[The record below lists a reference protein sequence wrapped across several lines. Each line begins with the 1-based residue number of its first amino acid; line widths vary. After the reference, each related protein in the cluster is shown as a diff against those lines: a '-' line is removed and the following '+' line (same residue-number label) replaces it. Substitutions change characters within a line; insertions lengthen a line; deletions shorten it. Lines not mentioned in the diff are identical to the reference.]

1 MTVLSRIIAGETPL
15 RRMHRLRRTASLRG
29 LVRETALS
37 PRDFILPLFVKHG
50 SNAKDEIP
58 SMPGVFQ
65 WSADRLA
72 REIDAIA
79 ELNIPAVLL
88 FGLPAQKDETGTENF
103 ADNGIVQQA
112 IREIKK
118 VAPDIVVMTD
128 VCMCEYTDHGHCG
141 LIRNGVVENDETL
154 EIFGRVAVSHAA
166 AGADVVAPSGMMDG
180 QVKAIRVSLDKA
192 GFKDTAILGYSAK
205 YSSALYGPFRVAADS
220 APAFG
225 DRRAYQMDPAN
236 AREAMRE
243 IETDIG
249 EGADMVMIKPA
260 LSYLDI
266 VRQTRD
272 RFDVPIAAYN
282 VSGEYAMV
290 KAAGRNGWIDERAV
304 TLELLTGIK
313 RAGADLLITYHA
325 KDAALWLQQG

>member
-1 MTVLSRIIAGETPL
+1 MTVLSRIHAGETPL
-15 RRMHRLRRTASLRG
+15 RRMRRLRRTSSLRS

-50 SNAKDEIP
+50 SGAKDEIS

-65 WSADRLA
+65 WSVDKLA

-103 ADNGIVQQA
+103 ADDGIVQRA

-118 VAPDIVVMTD
+118 AAPDIVVMTD

-141 LIRNGVVENDETL
+141 LIRNGAVENDETL

-180 QVKAIRVSLDKA
+180 QVKTIRVSLDKA

-225 DRRAYQMDPAN
+225 DRRAYQMDPSN
-236 AREAMRE
+236 GREAMRE

-313 RAGADLLITYHA
+313 RAGADLIITYHA

>member
-1 MTVLSRIIAGETPL
+1 MTVLSRIHAGETPL
-15 RRMHRLRRTASLRG
+15 RRMRRLRRTSSLRS

-50 SNAKDEIP
+50 SGAKDEIS

-65 WSADRLA
+65 WSVDKLA

-88 FGLPAQKDETGTENF
+88 FGLPAQKDENGTENF
-103 ADNGIVQQA
+103 ADDGIVQRA

-118 VAPDIVVMTD
+118 AAPDIVVMTD

-141 LIRNGVVENDETL
+141 LIRNGAVENDETL

-180 QVKAIRVSLDKA
+180 QVKTIRVSLDKA

-225 DRRAYQMDPAN
+225 DRRAYQMDPSN
-236 AREAMRE
+236 GREAMRE

-313 RAGADLLITYHA
+313 RAGADLIITYHA

>member
-1 MTVLSRIIAGETPL
+1 MTILSRINMGETPL
-15 RRMHRLRRTASLRG
+15 RRMRRLRRTPSLRG
-29 LVRETALS
+29 LVRETVLS
-37 PRDFILPLFVKHG
+37 PRDFVLPLFVKHG
-50 SNAKDEIP
+50 RSAKDEIS

-65 WSADRLA
+65 WSIDMLA
-72 REIDAIA
+72 REIGSIA
-79 ELNIPAVLL
+79 ELDIPAVLL
-88 FGLPAQKDETGTENF
+88 FGLPAEKDETGTENF
-103 ADNGIVQQA
+103 AEDGIVQQA

-118 VAPDIVVMTD
+118 SAPDIVVMTD

-180 QVKAIRVSLDKA
+180 QVKAIRHALDKA

-205 YSSALYGPFRVAADS
+205 YSSALYGPFRVAANS

-266 VRQTRD
+266 VRQTRE
-272 RFDVPIAAYN
+272 RFDVPLAAYN

-313 RAGADLLITYHA
+313 RAGAELLITYHA